1 MKWEF
6 TIPSRFLLAL
16 GCLLSLHPY
25 RWFLVSA
32 WLFVLAVAVFDVRW
46 ALSYRDTIGLW
57 ESNPIMLCVMKAY
70 GVWIAG
76 AARLGTVVFAASL
89 MPLTTRRSQITAT
102 LTLVSVHAYLALT
115 YALIIWGPDT
125 DIE

>member
-6 TIPSRFLLAL
+6 IIPSRNRRRF
-16 GCLLSLHPY
+16 GCIVSLHPY

-125 DIE
+125 DFE